1 MIALYGATLFVG
13 AFLLFSVQP
22 LVSRLLTPL
31 AGGAPAVWN
40 TCVVFFQTALV
51 AGYAWAHATT
61 VALRPRWQGA
71 AHLLLLGAGLA
82 VLPIAA
88 PTGLPAWLD
97 RAPALAL
104 LGLLA
109 GLIGLPFVA
118 AAATAPTLQAWFSRG
133 RHARARDP
141 FFLYAAS
148 NAGSFAALAAYP
160 TVIEPALT
168 LGEQARLWA
177 AGYLLLLGLTA
188 AGLWRVW
195 REPAMAAPGPA
206 AGGPA
211 AAGGPGTGPRTG
223 ARFQWLLLSAV
234 PASLL
239 LGTTTYI
246 TTDIAAVP
254 LLWVVPLAVY
264 LSTFI
269 LAFGRRGARWGRLA
283 RPVAP
288 LAALAAV
295 ASILAEATAP
305 VAPLMALHLAALFVL
320 ALGCHAELAR
330 LRPEAGDLTRFY
342 LWVALGGALG
352 GLLTTL
358 AAPVLF
364 VEPVEYPLGL
374 CLAVALAGA
383 WRPRA
388 AEGRAVSGR
397 RGSLPGLVVPAAI
410 AALAVVSVEWASSSG
425 PAGGAARRLVAFGPP
440 LLACA
445 AIWPWSGRFALAL
458 ALVYGIGAARAPRD
472 WTVVASSRTFFGV
485 HRVAEDAGA
494 ALRFLVHGRT
504 IHGVQSTDRARRRE
518 PLSYFHRGGPL
529 GDLARHPA
537 FERPAARVA
546 VLGLGT
552 GAMAAYGRAGQAW
565 TFFEID
571 AAVIGLAR
579 DTRYFTYLR
588 DAPAEVRIV
597 PGDAR
602 LSLAREPAA
611 SFDIVALDVF
621 SSDAIPVHLLTRE
634 ALVLYLRVLA
644 PRGLMAFHLSNRHL
658 DLVPVVAALA
668 RDLGLA
674 GRVRADERASDE
686 DWAAGRFP
694 STWVALARQ
703 AADLGPLVQAPRW
716 RPLPSSDARPWT
728 DDYSNLIRAFRWR

>member
-13 AFLLFSVQP
+13 AFLLFSIQP
-22 LVSRLLTPL
+22 LVSRMLTPL
-31 AGGAPAVWN
+31 VGGAPAVWN

-51 AGYAWAHATT
+51 AGYAWSHLTT
-61 VALRPRWQGA
+61 VRMRPRWQGV
-71 AHLLLLGAGLA
+71 AHLLVLGAGA
-82 VLPIAA
+82 WVLPVAVPPAA
-88 PTGLPAWLD
+88 PAWVD

-104 LGLLA
+104 LFLLA
-109 GLIGLPFVA
+109 GLVGLPFVA
-118 AAATAPTLQAWFSRG
+118 AAATAPTLQAWFSRSP
-133 RHARARDP
+133 HARAHDP

-148 NAGSFAALAAYP
+148 NAGSLAALAAYP
-160 TVIEPALT
+160 VAIEPAFT
-168 LGEQARLWA
+168 LGEQARLWT
-177 AGYLLLLGLTA
+177 AGYVLLVGLTA
-188 AGLWRVW
+188 LGLWRVW
-195 REPAMAAPGPA
+195 REPAMAGAAPA
-206 AGGPA
+206 AGGPP
-211 AAGGPGTGPRTG
+211 AGGRVTAG
-223 ARFQWLLLSAV
+223 ARLGWLALAAV

-269 LAFGRRGARWGRLA
+269 LAFGRGGARWGRVAGRL
-283 RPVAP
+283 AP

-305 VAPLMALHLAALFVL
+305 VAPLVALHLAALFVL

-330 LRPEAGDLTRFY
+330 LRPEAAGLTRFY
-342 LWVALGGALG
+342 LWVALGGAVG
-352 GLLTTL
+352 GLLATL
-358 AAPVLF
+358 AAPLIF
-364 VEPVEYPLGL
+364 VEPFEYPLGL

-383 WRPRA
+383 GQRA
-388 AEGRAVSGR
+388 ASVHQRDSGGR
-397 RGSLPGLVVPAAI
+397 RGSALDLAVPAAI
-410 AALAVVSVEWASSSG
+410 GLLALLSVGLAS
-425 PAGGAARRLVAFGPP
+425 PGGAATPAAGRMLAFGPP

-458 ALVYGIGAARAPRD
+458 ALVYGIGATRAPRD
-472 WTVVASSRTFFGV
+472 WTIVTSDRTFFGV

-494 ALRFLVHGRT
+494 RLRFLVHGRT
-504 IHGVQSTDRARRRE
+504 IHGVQSTDPARRGE

-529 GDLARHPA
+529 GDIARHPA

-571 AAVIGLAR
+571 TAVIALAR
-579 DTRYFTYLR
+579 DRGYFTYLR
-588 DAPAEVRIV
+588 DTSAEIRIV

-602 LSLAREPAA
+602 LSLAREPGA
-611 SFDIVALDVF
+611 SFDAVALDVF

-634 ALVLYLRVLA
+634 ALALYLRVLA
-644 PRGLMAFHLSNRHL
+644 PGGLVAFHLSNRHL

-668 RDLGLA
+668 RDAGLA
-674 GRVRADERASDE
+674 GRVRADEQASDE

-694 STWVALARQ
+694 STWVVLARQ
-703 AADLGPLVQAPRW
+703 AHDLGPLEREPRW
-716 RPLPSSDARPWT
+716 HRLPSSGARAWT
-728 DDYSNLIRAFRWR
+728 DDYSNLVRAFRWR

>member
-13 AFLLFSVQP
+13 AFLLFSIQP
-22 LVSRLLTPL
+22 LVSRMLTPL

-61 VALRPRWQGA
+61 LALRPRWQGV
-71 AHLLLLGAGLA
+71 AHLLLLGCGIWL
-82 VLPIAA
+82 LPIAA
-88 PTGLPAWLD
+88 PAALPAWLD
-97 RAPALAL
+97 RAPVLAL
-104 LGLLA
+104 LGVLA

-133 RHARARDP
+133 PHARARDP

-168 LGEQARLWA
+168 LGQQARLWA
-177 AGYLLLLGLTA
+177 AGYVLLLGLTA

-195 REPAMAAPGPA
+195 REPAMAAGEPGADGPP
-206 AGGPA
+206 AGGDRSP
-211 AAGGPGTGPRTG
+211 G
-223 ARFQWLLLSAV
+223 ARLHWLALSAV

-269 LAFGRRGARWGRLA
+269 LAFGRRGAWWGRLA

-305 VAPLMALHLAALFVL
+305 VAPLIALHLVALFVL
-320 ALGCHAELAR
+320 ALGCHGELAR
-330 LRPEAGDLTRFY
+330 RRPEARDLTRFY
-342 LWVALGGALG
+342 LWVALGGAVG

-358 AAPVLF
+358 VAPVVF
-364 VEPVEYPLGL
+364 PDPIEYPLGI
-374 CLAVALAGA
+374 CLAVALAGT
-383 WRPRA
+383 WQPRA
-388 AEGRAVSGR
+388 AGKRVASDR
-397 RGSLPGLVVPAAI
+397 RRRLALALGVPAAI
-410 AALAVVSVEWASSSG
+410 GALALVSVEWASSSG
-425 PAGGAARRLVAFGPP
+425 PSAAAGARLAAFGPP

-485 HRVAEDAGA
+485 HRVAEDPGA

-504 IHGVQSTDRARRRE
+504 IHGVQSTDGARRRE

-537 FERPAARVA
+537 LERPAARVA

-552 GAMAAYGRAGQAW
+552 GAMAAYGQAGQEW

-571 AAVIGLAR
+571 AAVIELAR
-579 DTRYFTYLR
+579 DGRYFTYLR
-588 DAPAEVRIV
+588 DTRADIRIV

-602 LSLAREPAA
+602 LSLSREPAS

-634 ALVLYLRVLA
+634 ALQLYLRVLA
-644 PRGLMAFHLSNRHL
+644 PQGLMAFHLSNRHL
-658 DLVPVVAALA
+658 DLVPIVAALA

-674 GRVRADERASDE
+674 GRVRADERASGE

-694 STWVALARQ
+694 STWVVLARQ
-703 AADLGPLVQAPRW
+703 AADLGPLGQALRW
-716 RPLPSSDARPWT
+716 RPLPPSEGRPWT
-728 DDYSNLIRAFRWR
+728 DDYSNLVRAFRWR